1 MAENTNDHRFVRA
14 AGRAARAFRE
24 QQRADNERLA
34 DRRVQEREA
43 DEARLAERRAER
55 ERRLDERDE
64 AEAGRV
70 HPLLGLARKWW
81 TVATFII
88 FCLAGVFL
96 FNGLRAQREGGPV
109 IDLTTG
115 VESVG
120 VLGGA
125 TGQFALAGFVAVI
138 GLFSLWGT
146 VALYRRRASA
156 VNTLTTLA
164 VLVGVP
170 SLVRGNAL
178 LLIMTALFLIGA
190 VLVWLPPVKSRL
202 RKGKAARAAERAV
215 DRATR

>member
-1 MAENTNDHRFVRA
+1 MAENTKDHRFARA

-24 QQRADNERLA
+24 QQRADDERLA
-34 DRRVQEREA
+34 ERRRQERAA
-43 DEARLAERRAER
+43 DEARLARRREDR
-55 ERRLDERDE
+55 ERALDERD
-64 AEAGRV
+64 ALEAGRL

-81 TVATFII
+81 TFATVVI
-88 FCLAGVFL
+88 FGLAAVFL
-96 FNGLRAQREGGPV
+96 LNGLRARREGGPV
-109 IDLTTG
+109 VDLTTG
-115 VESVG
+115 IESVG

-138 GLFSLWGT
+138 GLFTLWGT

-170 SLVRGNAL
+170 SLLRGNAL
-178 LLIMTALFLIGA
+178 LLIMTALFLVGA

-202 RKGKAARAAERAV
+202 RHGRTARAARAAA
-215 DRATR
+215 DRAAG

>member
-1 MAENTNDHRFVRA
+1 MAENTNDHRFARA

-34 DRRVQEREA
+34 ERRVQERRA
-43 DEARLAERRAER
+43 DETRLAERHAAKERA
-55 ERRLDERDE
+55 LDERDE
-64 AEAGRV
+64 LEAGRV

-81 TVATFII
+81 TAATLII
-88 FCLAGVFL
+88 FGLAAVFL

-109 IDLTTG
+109 VDLTTG
-115 VESVG
+115 IESVG

-138 GLFSLWGT
+138 GLFTLWGT
-146 VALYRRRASA
+146 IALYRRRASA

-178 LLIMTALFLIGA
+178 LLIMTALFIIGA

-202 RKGKAARAAERAV
+202 RKGKTARAAERAA
-215 DRATR
+215 DRVVR